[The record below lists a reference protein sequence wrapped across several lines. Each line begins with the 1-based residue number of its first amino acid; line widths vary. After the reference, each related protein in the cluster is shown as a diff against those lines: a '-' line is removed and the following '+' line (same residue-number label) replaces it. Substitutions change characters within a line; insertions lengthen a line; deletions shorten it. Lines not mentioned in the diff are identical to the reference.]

1 MSTQV
6 AQPQP
11 TAAQRMS
18 GIASSYAAS
27 SAINAVIR
35 LSIADLLAD
44 GEMGVAELAKKTETN
59 EDALYRVL
67 RFLASLEIFTETE
80 DRVFGNSEASQTLRA
95 GVPGSQRAMLEFV
108 TDPFHLHMYA
118 DMLPT
123 IKTGKP
129 IVEHVLGKGCFE
141 AFEED
146 KEEQRRFDDAMT
158 NLSEAA
164 VPAVLKAYD
173 FSGIETLVD
182 VAGGHAMLLTSILK
196 EYPKMKGILFDLAH
210 VVPGAKKRIAELKMQ
225 DRCATADGDFFKEV
239 PSGDAYIMK
248 HIIHDWDDERAEKIL
263 RNCHKAMAK
272 QGARKLLLVE
282 MIMPGRDDPHSSKF
296 LDIEM
301 LMLPGGRERTE
312 EEFKMLLKKA
322 GFELRRV
329 VPTQSPTAVIEAVP
343 V

>member
-1 MSTQV
+1 
-6 AQPQP
+6 
-11 TAAQRMS
+11 
-18 GIASSYAAS
+18 
-27 SAINAVIR
+27 
-35 LSIADLLAD
+35 
-44 GEMGVAELAKKTETN
+44 
-59 EDALYRVL
+59 
-67 RFLASLEIFTETE
+67 
-80 DRVFGNSEASQTLRA
+80 
-95 GVPGSQRAMLEFV
+95 
-108 TDPFHLHMYA
+108 
-118 DMLPT
+118 
-123 IKTGKP
+123 
-129 IVEHVLGKGCFE
+129 
-141 AFEED
+141 
-146 KEEQRRFDDAMT
+146 
-158 NLSEAA
+158 
-164 VPAVLKAYD
+164 
-173 FSGIETLVD
+173 
-182 VAGGHAMLLTSILK
+182 
-196 EYPKMKGILFDLAH
+196 MKGILFDLAH